1 MLRCPPIRGL
11 IFDLDGTLVD
21 SGLDFDLMRHE
32 MGLEPGRPLLEAM
45 AQLDPGR
52 ADECR
57 LILSRHER
65 DGSLR
70 ATLMPGVHAFL
81 NTIAVRGLR
90 RAVLTRNSREAA
102 LATLDRLGLAFDPV
116 VAREDA
122 PAKPDP
128 TAIWK
133 ICEAWGLAREQVA
146 IVGDFYFDIEA
157 GRRAGVR
164 TVLYTGRR
172 DPLVV
177 EGWGKADF
185 CLPCFGDAEGLLA
198 WLDQPD

>member
-1 MLRCPPIRGL
+1 MQRRPPIRGL

-21 SGLDFDLMRHE
+21 SGLDFELMRSE
-32 MGLEPGRPLLEAM
+32 MGLKPGRPLLEAL
-45 AQLDPGR
+45 AELDPAR

-65 DGSLR
+65 DGALR

-81 NTIAVRGLR
+81 NTIAGLGLR
-90 RAVLTRNSREAA
+90 QAVLTRNSREAA
-102 LATLDRLGLAFDPV
+102 LATLDRLGLDFDPI
-116 VAREDA
+116 VARDDA

-128 TAIWK
+128 AAIWK
-133 ICEAWGLAREQVA
+133 ICEVWGLPREQVA
-146 IVGDFYFDIEA
+146 MIGDFYFDIEA

-172 DPLVV
+172 DPLAV

-185 CLPCFGDAEGLLA
+185 CLQCFADAEALLA
-198 WLDQPD
+198 WLEQPD